1 MEPVGSIEGR
11 SLPDRR
17 RDVASL
23 LAAAG
28 YFLLLAVAL
37 TWPLA
42 SVAGRSV
49 LGDVGD
55 SFYFIWEI
63 GWLRSTLLGGGL
75 PSLVATGINFPEGW
89 YLTSTDIS
97 PGMLLLA
104 LPGALL
110 WGPAAGYNS
119 AALLSY
125 LIGGLT
131 MFAWI
136 REETDDAWA
145 GILAGTIY
153 VAAPFRTAHLLAGHL
168 NILGT
173 QWLPLCLAGVIA
185 YLRGRSPLVRGLA
198 LAALG
203 YFLTALSSMY
213 FAYMTLVVV
222 AVFALLVVL
231 LSGKGRRREVLRRGA
246 VLGGVLLGTAGVA
259 AIPYLVTPRS
269 MVPVRDFAAAVR
281 GSASPVDFVIPPTFH
296 WLWGKWVG
304 SLVSRP
310 NWIEGTLYVGVAV
323 AALAGFA
330 IFVRPGFGK
339 IWQRLPAALALSA
352 AGSLILALG
361 VVLRWGSRTVMLP
374 WSLGVPSLDTPE
386 GTPVLLPGYLLWRLL
401 PGYSSMRVLTR
412 YDVLVIL
419 FLAALAGVGLAL
431 LRQRLS
437 GAGRGAAAALAIGLV
452 IVEFL
457 PRPAPITRVEGRPV
471 DTWLAAQPGSGAVVQ
486 LPYEENADSQA
497 QIYYTLIHKKPLVGG
512 LYGSF
517 ITRQHNTLREPLGSF
532 PSAGSAQQLRDLG
545 VGYVMVDVAW
555 YEARDLMDDV
565 QVLAAAQGWSTGP
578 VLDGVA
584 VFLSRPSESG
594 K

>member
-1 MEPVGSIEGR
+1 VGSIERR
-11 SLPDRR
+11 SLPDGR

-23 LAAAG
+23 LASAG
-28 YFLLLAVAL
+28 YFLFLAVAL

-42 SVAGRSV
+42 RVASHSVV
-49 LGDVGD
+49 GDVGD

-63 GWLRSTLLGGGL
+63 GWLRNTLLGGGL
-75 PSLVATGINFPEGW
+75 PSLIASGINYPEGW

-104 LPGALL
+104 LPGAVV

-119 AALLSY
+119 AVLLSY

-131 MFAWI
+131 MFAWV

-145 GILAGTIY
+145 GILAGTFY

-198 LAALG
+198 LGALG
-203 YFLTALSSMY
+203 YLLTALSSMY

-222 AVFALLVVL
+222 ALFAMLVVL
-231 LSGKGRRREVLRRGA
+231 LSGKGRRRDVLRRGA
-246 VLGGVLLGTAGVA
+246 ILGGVLLGSAVVA
-259 AIPYLVTPRS
+259 ALPYLVTPRS
-269 MVPVRDFAAAVR
+269 IIPVRDFAAAVR
-281 GSASPVDFVIPPTFH
+281 GSASPVDFLIPPTFH

-310 NWIEGTLYVGVAV
+310 NWIEGTLYIGLAAV
-323 AALAGFA
+323 LLAGFA
-330 IFVRPGFGK
+330 IFVRSGFGK
-339 IWQRLPAALALSA
+339 VWRRLPLALGLSA
-352 AGSLILALG
+352 AGSIILAMG
-361 VVLRWGSRTVMLP
+361 VVLRWGQKTVMLP
-374 WSLGVPSLDTPE
+374 WSLGIPSLDTPE
-386 GTPVLLPGYLLWRLL
+386 GAPILMPGYLLWRLL
-401 PGYSSMRVLTR
+401 PGYPFMRALTR
-412 YDVLVIL
+412 YDVFVIL

-437 GAGRGAAAALAIGLV
+437 GAGRRAVAALAVGLV

-457 PRPAPITRVEGRPV
+457 PRPAPTSRVEGRPV
-471 DTWLAAQPGSGAVVQ
+471 DTWLAAQPGNGAVVQ

-497 QIYYTLIHKKPLVGG
+497 QIYYTLIHHKPLVGG

-517 ITRQHNTLREPLGSF
+517 STRQHNTVREPLASF
-532 PSAGSAQQLRDLG
+532 PSAASAQLLEDLG
-545 VGYVMVDVAW
+545 VGFLMVDVAW